1 MGNGLYFFQP
11 TAVPEEMPA
20 FGYQQSMND
29 RFDHYKRPPSR
40 DSSVDRYQRAAS
52 RLGGLGSRQ
61 SSVDKA
67 VPPTAPGGREV
78 SVDRTLRGPSATRGN
93 TPSAGNGAV
102 VGAPLYSIPNSMGA
116 QQGPFEEVVLRNR
129 TLGQDIIPSPGQ
141 PKRTESLFIN
151 SGGGGGVGSGG
162 GGGGGVGNKAMKVG
176 ALSCF
181 GHDVYSKK

>member
-1 MGNGLYFFQP
+1 
-11 TAVPEEMPA
+11 MPA

-61 SSVDKA
+61 PSVDKA
-67 VPPTAPGGREV
+67 TPPAAPSGREI
-78 SVDRTLRGPSATRGN
+78 SVDRTVRGPSVSRGN

-102 VGAPLYSIPNSMGA
+102 VGAPLYTIPNSLGA

-151 SGGGGGVGSGG
+151 SGGGVGSGG
-162 GGGGGVGNKAMKVG
+162 GGGGGGGGGKAMKVG
-176 ALSCF
+176 DLLYF
-181 GHDVYSKK
+181 FHDVCGV